1 MEKNTG
7 KVREFCRSGKVGTM
21 TETRWTQLQ
30 NNDTYYWSEA
40 SLADYYCRYVP
51 GCCTQRSL
59 YRNLRGAGNERQRSK
74 GLPRKRHDQQWSV
87 SLVNASTKGNT
98 VKSTPPH
105 THKKPWEPRD
115 IHLNFVNSAIRTS
128 IVRPPVISD
137 HSLGQSLA
145 HLWAFHW
152 SPVWCFVGVMHAV
165 NNVNKVIAPALI
177 GKVGL
182 WNIPYENETKCTE
195 ARIER
200 PNIILHKIVW
210 KQVITG
216 SHLLF

>member
-1 MEKNTG
+1 MEKKNTG

-74 GLPRKRHDQQWSV
+74 GLPRKRYDQQWSV

-98 VKSTPPH
+98 VKSTPH
-105 THKKPWEPRD
+105 THKKKPLRTTRYPPKFCEQCDSYLYCPTTCNQRPQFRTEPGTLMGLSLESRLMFCRCD
-115 IHLNFVNSAIRTS
+115 ARGQQCEQSDRTS
-128 IVRPPVISD
+128 SYRKGG
-137 HSLGQSLA
+137 SLKYSL
-145 HLWAFHW
+145 W
-152 SPVWCFVGVMHAV
+152 
-165 NNVNKVIAPALI
+165 KR
-177 GKVGL
+177 
-182 WNIPYENETKCTE
+182 NEMY
-195 ARIER
+195 R
-200 PNIILHKIVW
+200 
-210 KQVITG
+210 G
-216 SHLLF
+216 